1 MMFSFAT
8 PNELALVAFLIGVV
22 LVHPI
27 VPKVGEA
34 IGRLFERDKR
44 KPEM

>member
-1 MMFSFAT
+1 MFTFGT

-22 LVHPI
+22 IIHSV
-27 VPKVGEA
+27 VPKVGEM

-44 KPEM
+44 KTDA

>member
-1 MMFSFAT
+1 MFTFAT
-8 PNELALVAFLIGVV
+8 PNELALVAFLIGIV
-22 LVHPI
+22 LIHSI

-44 KPEM
+44 KTDT